1 MGFTAG
7 GIFFFILGMM
17 TLFDLGLLALGNI
30 LFLIGIVLI
39 IGPLRT
45 LSFFSRPNKI
55 RGTVCFA
62 VGIIL
67 ILMKHAFIGFML
79 ELAGILGLF
88 GDFFGTIVQFLRS
101 MPVIGPVLSHP
112 LIAPTIDRLAGIYPL
127 PI

>member
-1 MGFTAG
+1 
-7 GIFFFILGMM
+7 M

-30 LFLIGIVLI
+30 LFLIGIILI

-55 RGTVCFA
+55 RGTICFLA
-62 VGIIL
+62 GIAL

-101 MPVIGPVLSHP
+101 MPVIGPILSHP

>member
-1 MGFTAG
+1 
-7 GIFFFILGMM
+7 M